1 MKIVLGTDG
10 SQYAQWA
17 LAWAAHLPL
26 TNARQA
32 VAVHALD
39 LGSLKAPVMVQ
50 WRVAGNAPFIKA
62 EARRRERE
70 ARRISTETRASL
82 RSLGLS
88 GQVAIEQWA
97 PATMIFKHAKRG
109 DLIVVGSRGLTGLD
123 RFMLGSVST
132 QVVQHAPCSVL
143 VVKQPPRARD
153 KILLAMDGS
162 KESEKAAR
170 FLVQSLRAL
179 KAEVFVVHVMPHYHK
194 FEAAGQAVVDRY
206 GEQLTSAG
214 YRVTSTLKVG
224 HPAEEIVKV
233 AERQKVNLIVA
244 GAKGLRAV
252 GRFFLGSVSTKLV
265 QHSPCSVLVV
275 R

>member
-1 MKIVLGTDG
+1 VLGTDG
-10 SQYAQWA
+10 SQYAQWG
-17 LAWAAHLPL
+17 LAWAAHFPL
-26 TNARQA
+26 TKARQA

-62 EARRRERE
+62 EERRRERE
-70 ARRISTETRASL
+70 AGRISTETRASL

-88 GQVAIEQWA
+88 GQVVIEQWA
-97 PATMIFKHAKRG
+97 PAPMILKHAKRG

-132 QVVQHAPCSVL
+132 QVVQHASCSVL
-143 VVKQPPRARD
+143 VVKQPPRVRD

-170 FLVQSLRAL
+170 FLVQRLRAL
-179 KAEVFVVHVMPHYHK
+179 KAEVFMVHVMPPYHK

-214 YRVTSTLKVG
+214 YRVTPTLKVG

-244 GAKGLRAV
+244 GAKGLGAIA
-252 GRFFLGSVSTKLV
+252 RFFLGSVSTKLV
-265 QHSPCSVLVV
+265 QHSSCSVLIV

>member
-10 SQYAQWA
+10 SKYAQWA

-26 TNARQA
+26 TKARQA

-39 LGSLKAPVMVQ
+39 LGSLRAPVMVQ
-50 WRVAGNAPFIKA
+50 WRVAGNEPFIKA

-82 RSLGLS
+82 RSHGLS
-88 GQVAIEQWA
+88 GRVVIEQWA
-97 PATMIFKHAKRG
+97 PAPMILKHAKRG

-123 RFMLGSVST
+123 RFMIGSVST
-132 QVVQHAPCSVL
+132 QVVQHATCSVL

-170 FLVQSLRAL
+170 FLVQSQWAE
-179 KAEVFVVHVMPHYHK
+179 KAEVLVVHVMPPYPE
-194 FEAAGQAVVDRY
+194 FEAAGQAVVDQY
-206 GEQLTSAG
+206 GEQLVSAG
-214 YRVTSTLKVG
+214 YRVTPALKVG

-244 GAKGLRAV
+244 GAKGLGAIA
-252 GRFFLGSVSTKLV
+252 RFFLGSVSTKLV